1 MEEAG
6 WGGGQGLVVG
16 GHPLGLAEPGMGK
29 DYDQC
34 GLIKSSWVKDR
45 MLTQLGRPRLGLT
58 SSAACHTSAF
68 HLCLAF

>member
-6 WGGGQGLVVG
+6 WGAGQGLVVG

-29 DYDQC
+29 DYNQC

-45 MLTQLGRPRLGLT
+45 MIT
-58 SSAACHTSAF
+58 
-68 HLCLAF
+68 